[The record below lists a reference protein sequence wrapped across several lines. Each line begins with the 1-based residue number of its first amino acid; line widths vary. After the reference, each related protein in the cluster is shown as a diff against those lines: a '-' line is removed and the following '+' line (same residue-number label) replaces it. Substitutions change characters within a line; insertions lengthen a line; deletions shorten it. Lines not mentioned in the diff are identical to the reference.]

1 MNIASIFSN
10 HDFCSKLASSCNY
23 ETIVIVYIYIYIIW
37 KINIQWK
44 SSIFHSLNLTKTVYS
59 LKWNQFSIP
68 YPFILALVK
77 RVSQFL
83 LVKALKTLQYIY
95 DFAEEIAEF
104 PPTYCRVKFSG
115 SLIYF
120 ILWALSYRSFIKL
133 NFNISGDDNAHVF
146 IDMHKYC
153 IKWEVCQVWLSRWLQ
168 F

>member
-1 MNIASIFSN
+1 M
-10 HDFCSKLASSCNY
+10 C
-23 ETIVIVYIYIYIIW
+23 IYKINKIW
-37 KINIQWK
+37 KIDIQWKK

-68 YPFILALVK
+68 YPFILVLVK
-77 RVSQFL
+77 RVTQFL

-120 ILWALSYRSFIKL
+120 IIWALSYRSFIKL

-153 IKWEVCQVWLSRWLQ
+153 IKWEVCKVWLSRWLQ